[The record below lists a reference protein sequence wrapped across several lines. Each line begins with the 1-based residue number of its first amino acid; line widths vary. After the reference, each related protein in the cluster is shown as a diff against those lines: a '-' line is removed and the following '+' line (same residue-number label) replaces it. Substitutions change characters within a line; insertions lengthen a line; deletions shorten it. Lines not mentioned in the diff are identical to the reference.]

1 METYDTILSK
11 RDTRAYEARAILHD
25 VLLRIV
31 QAGRMAGS
39 AKNAQPVRLV
49 VVRDQPQKEALAAC
63 GDYTPHLP
71 VAAAAIVIVLV
82 PEEGKPPG
90 EFAMFRGPFDAGR
103 CAQNMMLAAWD
114 QGITSCPVTMHRGAD
129 AAKVLG
135 LPPGHVVANVIALG
149 YPADGARHAEPR
161 PRLPVEEYVHWERW

>member
-1 METYDTILSK
+1 METFDAIVGK
-11 RDTRAYEARAILHD
+11 RDTRAYTAKRIPDD
-25 VLLRIV
+25 VLRRII

-49 VVRDQPQKEALAAC
+49 VVQEQAIKDGLAAC

-71 VAAAAIVIVLV
+71 SAAAVVVIVLV
-82 PEEGKPPG
+82 PEAGKAPG

-114 QGITSCPVTMHRGAD
+114 MGITSCPVTMHRGDD
-129 AAKVLG
+129 AAAVLG
-135 LPPGHVVANVIALG
+135 LPPGHVVANAIALG
-149 YPADGARHAEPR
+149 YPAEGARHAEPR
-161 PRLPVEEYVHWERW
+161 PRLPAEEYVHWERW